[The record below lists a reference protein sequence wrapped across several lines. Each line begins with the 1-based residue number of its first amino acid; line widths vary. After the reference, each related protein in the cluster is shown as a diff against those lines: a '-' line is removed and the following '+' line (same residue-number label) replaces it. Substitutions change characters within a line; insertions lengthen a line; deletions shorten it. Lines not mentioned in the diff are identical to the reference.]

1 STIPL
6 SLWNFS
12 ANPLNLRFRMGAGAG
27 NSSRGWAIDDVQIY
41 VPPQNSMAPIN
52 IDTKEYLIVP
62 DQTSTV
68 KVYLENTGAKPVS
81 SILVRYK
88 VNNGAWTTYDT
99 LTFSPALPRGG
110 RRWHE
115 FSQLWLNNGA
125 GTYSIC
131 VETSTPNGKQD
142 NLVADDQLCMNF
154 PVSDKIYID
163 ATGYCNDF
171 EDPAKAAWLPL
182 HSTVKT
188 AAHDWEF
195 GTPGQTVI
203 SSAASGTK
211 AWMTKLTSNY
221 TPMGRSSL
229 HTPFFV
235 LDSNVVYTM
244 KFDHNMFSEQYHDGG
259 SIDWSYNGGINW
271 YTLGNVLPSGKWYNT
286 VHVTSLDNIRP
297 GWSGT
302 TNGWTPSSINF
313 TADNSGTL
321 VFRFRFGSD
330 YTIVNE
336 GWAIDNFCLQRAP
349 LGTPAD
355 ILNIGVPE
363 ASLGDAFLG
372 GVSPNP
378 TAGGTAGV
386 DFQSNE
392 GGTLRLTVYTML
404 GQPVFS
410 QNFEHSGG
418 LVRMEWETAELPAG
432 LYNAVIEWN
441 GQSYTRRF
449 VR

>member
-1 STIPL
+1 
-6 SLWNFS
+6 
-12 ANPLNLRFRMGAGAG
+12 
-27 NSSRGWAIDDVQIY
+27 
-41 VPPQNSMAPIN
+41 
-52 IDTKEYLIVP
+52 
-62 DQTSTV
+62 
-68 KVYLENTGAKPVS
+68 
-81 SILVRYK
+81 
-88 VNNGAWTTYDT
+88 
-99 LTFSPALPRGG
+99 
-110 RRWHE
+110 
-115 FSQLWLNNGA
+115 
-125 GTYSIC
+125 
-131 VETSTPNGKQD
+131 
-142 NLVADDQLCMNF
+142 
-154 PVSDKIYID
+154 
-163 ATGYCNDF
+163 
-171 EDPAKAAWLPL
+171 
-182 HSTVKT
+182 
-188 AAHDWEF
+188 
-195 GTPGQTVI
+195 
-203 SSAASGTK
+203 
-211 AWMTKLTSNY
+211 MTKLSSNY

-244 KFDHNMFSEQYHDGG
+244 KFDHNMFAEQYHDGG

-418 LVRMEWETAELPAG
+418 LVRLEWETAELPAG

-441 GQSYTRRF
+441 GQRYTRRF